1 MKCPKCGAEIS
12 DNADVCDNCGQP
24 IYEIHKKIQS
34 SEDER
39 LLTKKIIR
47 YGLIIIVVLLVIVSA
62 AYLIL
67 TNTNNDKNFNIG
79 SVTMQVPENVNLTQV
94 NASSTNSSVL
104 QTFVDTSNNVM
115 VSYLNTSNAQGAANA
130 KQVDT
135 NLKHYTSL
143 SNKTLNDNCNIYSVP
158 NKIGYN
164 YLGSYQ
170 SDDSFILI
178 GGNNLNNVANMLNS
192 IKS

>member
-1 MKCPKCGAEIS
+1 M
-12 DNADVCDNCGQP
+12 
-24 IYEIHKKIQS
+24 
-34 SEDER
+34 
-39 LLTKKIIR
+39 
-47 YGLIIIVVLLVIVSA
+47 
-62 AYLIL
+62 
-67 TNTNNDKNFNIG
+67 G

-143 SNKTLNDNCNIYSVP
+143 SNKTLNDNCKIYSVP

-164 YLGSYQ
+164 YIRY
-170 SDDSFILI
+170 F
-178 GGNNLNNVANMLNS
+178 
-192 IKS
+192 